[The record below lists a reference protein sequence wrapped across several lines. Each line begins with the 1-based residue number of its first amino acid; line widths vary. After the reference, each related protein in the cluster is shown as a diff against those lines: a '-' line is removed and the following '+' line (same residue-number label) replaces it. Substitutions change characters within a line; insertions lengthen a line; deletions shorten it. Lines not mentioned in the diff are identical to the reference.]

1 MHMYVACNN
10 VIANVAK
17 ALHKG
22 GNKVANNLVN
32 KAVATLYKHDLLYG
46 GLLLEV

>member
-10 VIANVAK
+10 PIILFCK
-17 ALHKG
+17 LRP

-32 KAVATLYKHDLLYG
+32 KAVATLYKLSFLYG